1 MERLFPDRNRK
12 AIVNKFGKMNKAGD
26 VEDSE
31 EIDDDKSNMGVEV
44 EEAHG
49 ENLHH
54 GLEDSS
60 EDEKDDQRPAQP
72 M

>member
-1 MERLFPDRNRK
+1 
-12 AIVNKFGKMNKAGD
+12 VNKFGKMNRAGD

-31 EIDDDKSNMGVEV
+31 EIDDDKSDVGVEV

-49 ENLHH
+49 EHLHH

-60 EDEKDDQRPAQP
+60 DDEKDDQQPAQP
-72 M
+72 ISSVFVSDN